1 MNILIV
7 DDEPLAREN
16 LRCLLEVEKDIHI
29 VGECSNAIEAIG
41 EIHRKKPDV
50 VFLIF
55 KCPALLDLK
64 WSQCLILNIGLILFF

>member
-16 LRCLLEVEKDIHI
+16 LRCLLEEEKDIHI
-29 VGECSNAIEAIG
+29 IGECSNAIEAIG

-50 VFLIF
+50 VF
-55 KCPALLDLK
+55 
-64 WSQCLILNIGLILFF
+64 S